1 MIIMLGSVIEL
12 FLEALVIL
20 NIINSCVKKDCKKS
34 KKELGIAIVLLL
46 ILSIIINNLYINDNM
61 DIVCNGILYIIII
74 GILYKK
80 DFKTAQII
88 CNSIYTLIVIL
99 SIIIIGIFY
108 PYIELLNL
116 EKVYLLKTMYFIVF
130 MLNYLCMY
138 ILFKYKKYIIRFYRC
153 MVKDKIFISLTI
165 GINLFVYYRIIVQNK
180 IMDFDNPLLKNIM
193 IINLF
198 IFFII
203 TSIYF
208 SSIKKESEQINKLNM
223 ELEKKNNDLRKI
235 KHDQGAEISYLYGL
249 YLMSKEEKLGEALE
263 NIIDNNNKVKS
274 SIEINGNENGF
285 ISKILKPIIEEET
298 CIIIEDNANRTLLEI
313 SESELYIVLNNII
326 NCIDGN
332 RGFIRI
338 QTYNILDKL
347 IINIECNVKELYKKR
362 KFRLLNNDIKIDTKK
377 LDLAEELLE
386 NHKGTLYVSN
396 MFYSSEFEIT
406 LPLV

>member
-1 MIIMLGSVIEL
+1 
-12 FLEALVIL
+12 
-20 NIINSCVKKDCKKS
+20 
-34 KKELGIAIVLLL
+34 
-46 ILSIIINNLYINDNM
+46 
-61 DIVCNGILYIIII
+61 
-74 GILYKK
+74 
-80 DFKTAQII
+80 
-88 CNSIYTLIVIL
+88 
-99 SIIIIGIFY
+99 
-108 PYIELLNL
+108 
-116 EKVYLLKTMYFIVF
+116 LKTMYLIVF

-165 GINLFVYYRIIVQNK
+165 CINLFVYYRMMVENK

-193 IINLF
+193 ITNLF

-274 SIEINGNENGF
+274 SIEINGNENRF

-313 SESELYIVLNNII
+313 SESELYIVLSNII

-362 KFRLLNNDIKIDTKK
+362 KLRLLNNDIKIDTKK

-396 MFYSSEFEIT
+396 MFYSSKFEIT